1 MVKYKALRNEV
12 HRMAKRLRRNY
23 YSRRVDSLR
32 RAGPRQWWREIKRL
46 TGQSHQC
53 PLNRL
58 ADNIGGSDNKQVL
71 ANQINSFFYS
81 VSADLHP
88 LDQRLVPDTIDTF
101 PEDFI
106 IENYQVQCKFQT

>member
-12 HRMAKRLRRNY
+12 QRMATKLRGNY

-32 RAGPRQWWREIKRL
+32 RAGPRQWWSKIKRL

-58 ADNIGGSDNKQVL
+58 ADNIGGSENKQVL
-71 ANQINSFFYS
+71 ANQINTLCPPKHVTTFSTITLTVS
-81 VSADLHP
+81 V
-88 LDQRLVPDTIDTF
+88 RL
-101 PEDFI
+101 
-106 IENYQVQCKFQT
+106 Q

>member
-58 ADNIGGSDNKQVL
+58 ADNIGGSENKQVL
-71 ANQINSFFYS
+71 ANQINSFFYC

-88 LDQRLVPDTIDTF
+88 LDLCLLYTSDAAD
-101 PEDFI
+101 E
-106 IENYQVQCKFQT
+106 